1 MQTEHTPMDAARPTH
16 TVDTSGRTWRM
27 VSNTAIPAVTEPP
40 GELTYM
46 VISWQ
51 RQGHYIFS
59 RRCDEVSYLFGIRR
73 VKPKE
78 LCDNQIAAVVVNST
92 TKPDYPLFCH
102 LQRWCQINSWLT
114 HLTIEQTCLIHELAR
129 DALETLHDHR
139 IRALALLRSEL
150 MPGRGNLWVQSGS
163 PCECKRMMP
172 KLFQD
177 SWWSM
182 KHGLPGNTDW

>member
-1 MQTEHTPMDAARPTH
+1 
-16 TVDTSGRTWRM
+16 M

-51 RQGHYIFS
+51 RQGYYIFS
-59 RRCDEVSYLFGIRR
+59 RRCDEVSDLFGIRR

-102 LQRWCQINSWLT
+102 SQR
-114 HLTIEQTCLIHELAR
+114 
-129 DALETLHDHR
+129 
-139 IRALALLRSEL
+139 
-150 MPGRGNLWVQSGS
+150 
-163 PCECKRMMP
+163 
-172 KLFQD
+172 
-177 SWWSM
+177 
-182 KHGLPGNTDW
+182 